1 MLMIRQPYARNFY
14 PGDCR
19 IQIEQFLK
27 GYEPPEEPARAVA
40 GIVPHAGW
48 VFSGAV
54 AAKVFK
60 CISVKTNP
68 DTFILLGAVH
78 TWSPRGNSIY
88 SRGAWT
94 TPLGDV
100 KIDEEVAA
108 ALIQALAGDVIEDP
122 EAHAG
127 EHSLEVQVPF
137 IKFLCPEA
145 KIVPIA
151 IPPDEDAHITGR
163 RLGEAASGMGK
174 KIVVVGTTDLTH
186 YGDPYGFTPF
196 GYGSE
201 AKKRMEESD
210 ARIIELALRMRAAD
224 IRKEAQKSHNACGS
238 GALAATVAAAKAMGA
253 AKGHLLEYTTSHDV
267 MAEGEFD
274 MAVGYAGILF

>member
-1 MLMIRQPYARNFY
+1 MTMVRKPFASNFY

-19 IQIEQFLK
+19 TQIEQFLK
-27 GYEPPEEPARAVA
+27 GYKPPEEPERAVA

-48 VFSGAV
+48 VFSGAL

-60 CISVKTNP
+60 YLSVKAKP

-78 TWSPRGNSIY
+78 TWKPRGNSIY
-88 SRGAWT
+88 YRGAWM
-94 TPLGDV
+94 TPLGEV

-108 ALIQALAGDVIEDP
+108 GLIEALAGDIVEDP

-151 IPPDEDAHITGR
+151 IPPDENAYITGR
-163 RLGEAASGMGK
+163 RLGEAVSGMKK
-174 KIVVVGTTDLTH
+174 KIVIVGTTNLTH

-196 GYGSE
+196 GYGQE

-224 IRKEAQKSHNACGS
+224 IREEAQKSHNACGP

-253 AKGHLLEYTTSHDV
+253 EKGHLLGYTTSHDV

-274 MAVGYAGILF
+274 MAVGYAGIVF

>member
-1 MLMIRQPYARNFY
+1 MLMVRQPYARNFY

-19 IQIEQFLK
+19 TQIEQFLK
-27 GYEPPEEPARAVA
+27 GYKPPEEPVRAVA

-78 TWSPRGNSIY
+78 NWRPRGNSIY
-88 SRGAWT
+88 SRGAWA
-94 TPLGDV
+94 TPLGDI
-100 KIDEEVAA
+100 KIDEEVAET
-108 ALIQALAGDVIEDP
+108 LLLVLAGDVIEDP
-122 EAHAG
+122 YAHEG

-145 KIVPIA
+145 RIVPIA
-151 IPPDEDAHITGR
+151 IPPDENAHITGR
-163 RLGEAASGMGK
+163 KLGEAVSGMGK

-186 YGDPYGFTPF
+186 YGAPYGFTPF
-196 GYGSE
+196 GYGLE
-201 AKKRMEESD
+201 AKKSMEKND
-210 ARIIELALRMRAAD
+210 ARIVELALRMRAVD
-224 IRKEAQKSHNACGS
+224 IVEEAQKNHNACGP
-238 GALAATVAAAKAMGA
+238 GALATTVAAAKAMGA
-253 AKGHLLEYTTSHDV
+253 EKGHLIEYTTSHDV

-274 MAVGYAGILF
+274 MAVGYAGIVF

>member
-1 MLMIRQPYARNFY
+1 MLMVRQPYARNFY

-19 IQIEQFLK
+19 TQIEQFLK
-27 GYEPPEEPARAVA
+27 GYKPPEEPVRVVA

-60 CISVKTNP
+60 CISLKTRP

-78 TWSPRGNSIY
+78 TWRPRGNSVY

-108 ALIQALAGDVIEDP
+108 ALTKALAGDVIEDP

-127 EHSLEVQVPF
+127 EHSLEVQVPL

-151 IPPDEDAHITGR
+151 MPPDENAHITGR
-163 RLGEAASGMGK
+163 KLGEAASGMGK
-174 KIVVVGTTDLTH
+174 IIVVVGTTDLTH

-196 GYGSE
+196 GYGPE
-201 AKKRMEESD
+201 AKKKMKEND
-210 ARIIELALRMRAAD
+210 ARIIELALRMKAAD

-253 AKGHLLEYTTSHDV
+253 EKGQLIEYTTSHDV

-274 MAVGYAGILF
+274 MAVGYAGIVF

>member
-1 MLMIRQPYARNFY
+1 MPMVRKPFARNFY

-19 IQIEQFLK
+19 AQIEQFLM
-27 GYEPPEEPARAVA
+27 GYEPPGEPASPVA

-60 CISVKTNP
+60 CISVKTRP

-78 TWSPRGNSIY
+78 TWRPRGNSIY
-88 SRGAWT
+88 SRGSWT

-100 KIDEEVAA
+100 KIDEEAA
-108 ALIQALAGDVIEDP
+108 EGLIKALAGDVIEDP

-151 IPPDEDAHITGR
+151 IPPDENAHITGR
-163 RLGEAASGMGK
+163 KIGESASGMGK
-174 KIVVVGTTDLTH
+174 KIVVIGTTDLTH

-196 GYGSE
+196 GYGPE
-201 AKKRMEESD
+201 AKKRMKESD
-210 ARIIELALRMRAAD
+210 ARIIELALLMRAVD

-238 GALAATVAAAKAMGA
+238 GAMAATVAAAKAMGA
-253 AKGHLLEYTTSHDV
+253 EKGHLLEYTTSHDV

-274 MAVGYAGILF
+274 MAVGYAGIVF